1 MENEQIIVSLDPPGG
16 RHYDIAD
23 LGDLGE
29 FMRNMRARDPNDVHL
44 AIAHAL
50 LLQIEELFST
60 EQPPERKTIL

>member
-1 MENEQIIVSLDPPGG
+1 MEDEPILVSLDPPGG
-16 RHYDIAD
+16 RRYDIAD

-29 FMRNMRARDPNDVHL
+29 FMREARKREPKDVHL

-60 EQPPERKTIL
+60 EQPEA